1 MTQYAHI
8 FRPSHRSGGR
18 KHTFYHRLVGFT
30 FLRCYW
36 TAKGKLLRRPPSM
49 LSLLRGQ
56 AKKKVATP
64 MAQECESTLEGPIP
78 RHQGTSPWHSVT
90 TCLVEATGARTIRG
104 SPQERERMLSTEL
117 ILRLIQHIKYWRLTT
132 SVWPGAVQ
140 EWELKRFCL
149 GRFFKMISKCVH
161 HPAKCRPSP
170 HNYPTTTRL

>member
-1 MTQYAHI
+1 MKAWSTKSCFSLSSSLLPFFYCRCTFHQSKNHTNRTVTQYAHI

-56 AKKKVATP
+56 AKKKVAKP

-78 RHQGTSPWHSVT
+78 RHQGTSPWHSIA
-90 TCLVEATGARTIRG
+90 TCPVEATGARTSRG

-117 ILRLIQHIKYWRLTT
+117 IFRLTQHIKY
-132 SVWPGAVQ
+132 
-140 EWELKRFCL
+140 
-149 GRFFKMISKCVH
+149 
-161 HPAKCRPSP
+161 
-170 HNYPTTTRL
+170 